1 MVAALT
7 RSIPTWAGLF
17 QVSPELRIS
26 SQGEAPCFE
35 GSSVEEIHLIE
46 DTYWRS
52 SVIILLTV
60 AL

>member
-7 RSIPTWAGLF
+7 RAIPTWAGLF

-26 SQGEAPCFE
+26 LTEVPCLE

-46 DTYWRS
+46 DSYWRS